1 MCLSHKE
8 MLLWKKSK
16 VDVSSRKDNLSD
28 IVGRDRDKHK
38 FICMHPCFFIF
49 IFGNFDLSRQY
60 KYQVV
65 GFLFPAPDCRNFLPV
80 RACPN
85 EKPLYSSVL

>member
-1 MCLSHKE
+1 ME
-8 MLLWKKSK
+8 KSN

-65 GFLFPAPDCRNFLPV
+65 GFYLLLLIVEIFSCQGL
-80 RACPN
+80 
-85 EKPLYSSVL
+85 S